1 MDRWLQN
8 NLNWILNIDRY
19 WSKVFYHHQISINSP
34 RNDRKIRKFEDR
46 WLHLMKKQSKRTE
59 EEQKIITTKQPHW
72 NKEGASSI
80 VCSASFLLSRQ
91 RRLIG
96 VLAVQRNPDRTGTSH
111 KIPLMSKDH
120 ETPVF
125 SHPNRHKLHS
135 FFSLSW
141 KSC

>member
-1 MDRWLQN
+1 
-8 NLNWILNIDRY
+8 
-19 WSKVFYHHQISINSP
+19 
-34 RNDRKIRKFEDR
+34 
-46 WLHLMKKQSKRTE
+46 MKKQSKRTE
-59 EEQKIITTKQPHW
+59 EEQKIITTKQP
-72 NKEGASSI
+72 SSI

-125 SHPNRHKLHS
+125 RHPNRHKFHS
-135 FFSLSW
+135 FFFSQLKELLTNKISSKQMIHNLN
-141 KSC
+141 KSSRSG